1 MNYSKASIIENV
13 DELNSVVNEEI
24 SLHSKLKELL
34 SRKLDLIQNKQIEKL
49 DALVSQ
55 EEKLIFDID
64 KAEDRRQRIVN
75 EIAKH
80 LKLHENIKA
89 IELCEKL
96 PEPHSINLMMKF
108 VRLME
113 LINDITI
120 LNIGIKNMLEFEN
133 MYMELTI
140 RLLSGKLKK
149 DTFYNNN
156 GKHKE
161 EDTTPSFLDGR
172 A

>member
-1 MNYSKASIIENV
+1 MNNTKALVENI
-13 DELNSVVNEEI
+13 DELNKVVSKEI
-24 SLHSKLKELL
+24 SLHSELKELL
-34 SRKLDLIQNKQIEKL
+34 NQKLNLIQNRRIEEL

-55 EEKLIFDID
+55 EERLIFDIN
-64 KAEDRRQRIVN
+64 KIENKRQ
-75 EIAKH
+75 EIINKIAGDLNFNK
-80 LKLHENIKA
+80 NIKA

-113 LINDITI
+113 LINDIAI

-133 MYMELTI
+133 TYMELTI

-149 DTFYNNN
+149 DTLYNNS

-161 EDTTPSFLDGR
+161 EEISPSFLDGR
-172 A
+172 V